1 MNCGKRLKTNVI
13 KMSNISV
20 DRNQFINWCK
30 GVFLDLRN
38 GKGIVVNETL
48 CKKAEDELKAG
59 KTITLTLNYEP
70 VSTVKMVGEV
80 FVESALE

>member
-13 KMSNISV
+13 KMSNVSV

-48 CKKAEDELKAG
+48 CQKAEDELKAG
-59 KTITLTLNYEP
+59 KKITLTLNYEP
-70 VSTVKMVGEV
+70 VSTVEMVGEV

>member
-1 MNCGKRLKTNVI
+1 
-13 KMSNISV
+13 MSNVSV

-48 CKKAEDELKAG
+48 CQKAEDELKAG
-59 KTITLTLNYEP
+59 KTITLTSDYDP
-70 VSTVKMVGEV
+70 VSTVKMVDGV
-80 FVESALE
+80 FVECAIE

>member
-1 MNCGKRLKTNVI
+1 MNVV
-13 KMSNISV
+13 KMNNISV

-30 GVFLDLRN
+30 GVLLSLRN

-48 CKKAEDELKAG
+48 CQKAEDELKAG
-59 KTITLTLNYEP
+59 KTITLTSDYEP
-70 VSTVKMVGEV
+70 VSTVEMVGEV